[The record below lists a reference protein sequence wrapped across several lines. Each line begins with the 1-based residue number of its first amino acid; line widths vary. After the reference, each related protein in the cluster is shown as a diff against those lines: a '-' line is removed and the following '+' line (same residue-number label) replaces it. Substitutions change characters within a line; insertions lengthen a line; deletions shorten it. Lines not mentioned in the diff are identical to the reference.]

1 MFSSSDCLINLVWP
15 QSLNDSPL
23 DLAAKLEFE
32 GAAIPQA
39 AAQIQNLYKLFAGVD
54 ATQVEVSR
62 HSP

>member
-1 MFSSSDCLINLVWP
+1 MASELKTNLI
-15 QSLNDSPL
+15 PL

-62 HSP
+62 HSSAMKP